1 MGWGPGE
8 VMGSL
13 AEIVR
18 SLIEIAT
25 LAVMFFFIFRVLRGT
40 RGLFMLGTAAA
51 LLYPCCILDV

>member
-1 MGWGPGE
+1 MGWGLGE

-25 LAVMFFFIFRVLRGT
+25 LAVMFFFIFDQNDSGRFFSPV
-40 RGLFMLGTAAA
+40 AASVFPVSGA
-51 LLYPCCILDV
+51 VT